1 MGKFKA
7 SRIIVSESWNVLKQ
21 DKEMIF
27 FPILSMVF
35 SLVPFILLLTYYFFV
50 VLKGSFANAE
60 NIDATTDHYRYL
72 VLLVYYMFAFFIVNF
87 SQAGVFVIANA
98 RFNGQNLG
106 FSEAFGVA
114 MKNIGKIFAWS
125 LISATVGVILNAISE
140 KSNIVGKI
148 VAGLLGAAWNI
159 MTYFSLISLVIG
171 QKSIKDSFKDS
182 ADVIRKNWGETIIVN
197 FGAGLFFMA
206 IIFISFIVAIGII
219 VLVPQLMLLVLFLFF
234 VIVVA
239 VGIISSTL
247 NSIFKLALYE
257 YAKTGV
263 LPQGFSGEVIQG
275 AIKGSGAVVPPVQ
288 GQTV

>member
-7 SRIIVSESWNVLKQ
+7 SRIIVSESWQVLKQ

-27 FPILSMVF
+27 FPILSMIF
-35 SLVPFILLLTYYFFV
+35 SLVPFILLLTFYFFV

-60 NIDATTDHYRYL
+60 NINVDQGQYKYL
-72 VLLVYYMFAFFIVNF
+72 VLLVYYAFAFFIVNF
-87 SQAGVFVIANA
+87 FQAGVFVIAHA
-98 RFNGQNLG
+98 RFNGQNIG

-114 MKNIGKIFAWS
+114 VKNSGKIFVWS

-159 MTYFSLISLVIG
+159 MTYFSLPSLVIG
-171 QKSIKDSFKDS
+171 QNSIKDSFKDS
-182 ADVIRKNWGETIIVN
+182 ASVIRKNWGETIIIN
-197 FGAGLFFMA
+197 FGAGLFFGM
-206 IIFISFIVAIGII
+206 IIILGLLVGIGLVI
-219 VLVPQLMLLVLFLFF
+219 LVPQLILLVVFLFF
-234 VIVVA
+234 VLVVA
-239 VGIISSTL
+239 VSIISSTL

-263 LPQGFSGEVIQG
+263 VPQGFSGEVIQG
-275 AIKGSGAVVPPVQ
+275 AIKGSGVVVPATQNPVI
-288 GQTV
+288 